1 MALSNTDTD
10 EIAST
15 DWSDPIL
22 ISGKDGTNGTSQAT
36 LYIYRRAA
44 SADTPLGGS
53 YNFSSGSFTA
63 PTNWSATPVEKDSS
77 HDWPCWVSS
86 TTVIGTGTI
95 NNITGW
101 TTPVIYISKEMSVV
115 SSRPL

>member
-22 ISGKDGTNGTSQAT
+22 VSGKDGTNGTSQAT

-44 SADTPLGGS
+44 SVSTPSGGS
-53 YNFSSGSFTA
+53 YTFSSGSLTA
-63 PTNWSATPVEKDSS
+63 PTDWSTAPVEKNPSN
-77 HDWPCWVSS
+77 DWPC
-86 TTVIGTGTI
+86 
-95 NNITGW
+95 
-101 TTPVIYISKEMSVV
+101 
-115 SSRPL
+115 